1 MFKSP
6 LCSSW
11 NAHSLPVTD
20 LQLLDTASTLRAV
33 TCSGD
38 RTVNMYDLISDSA
51 LARVSLAASIPAG
64 SLDCLAISPAL
75 DFIVVGA
82 STGQVATVALSVFA
96 ALGLSGATQRDTPIF
111 QPPHVT
117 SLATLASEGIEV
129 IDAHRTAVTQVVI
142 LPDNQRFVTSGLD
155 GFVKFYHLHTRQLLL
170 ECTPLLQ
177 KSPITN
183 LVLTLRA
190 ESLALA
196 VVKPTVLPLVPLKK
210 YTHNSSGSNQSNT
223 QSAAQVANDQQGSN
237 SHNSSLGSNGAGVV
251 LEKLQR
257 LLGQSVESALVC
269 GPVFLGASTDLNNY
283 KADAEVEEHGDG
295 VLSQKQARIQQQMQQ
310 MQGGEEEEDGADA
323 QRSSVAVAG
332 AAGQHKRAKREAED
346 DEEDFIV
353 LPKVSEAPVQQLL
366 QASSDEDEDEEA
378 DEEEEDEEDDMMKFA
393 EEDEEEEEQREE
405 DEDVNEEAEAL
416 RTQVAE
422 QAAQLVQLAEET
434 RRWKDLCQ
442 QMKCIISSTQQEQQ
456 SLPQQISKQQSKK
469 QQQKAV
475 ANEKNSSKNSDKK
488 RKREEEVVVEVIE
501 VEVEAEEE
509 EEAQEED
516 IEVEEEAEEGSG
528 DEEEEVEEP
537 QKKKAKKKTAYQ
549 KQRKLEK
556 KRAKKRGLMASSKNE
571 DSSSK
576 PTDSRQKKSLLWIG
590 S

>member
-1 MFKSP
+1 M
-6 LCSSW
+6 
-11 NAHSLPVTD
+11 
-20 LQLLDTASTLRAV
+20 LDTASTLRAV

-82 STGQVATVALSVFA
+82 STGQVATIALSAFA
-96 ALGLSGATQRDTPIF
+96 ALGLSGATQRDTPIL

-129 IDAHRTAVTQVVI
+129 IDAHRTAVTQAVI

-257 LLGQSVESALVC
+257 LLGQSAESALVC
-269 GPVFLGASTDLNNY
+269 GPVFLGAATDLNNY
-283 KADAEVEEHGDG
+283 KADVEVEEHGDG
-295 VLSQKQARIQQQMQQ
+295 VLSQKQARIQQQLQQ

-332 AAGQHKRAKREAED
+332 VAGQHKRAKREAED

-353 LPKVSEAPVQQLL
+353 LPKVSEAPVQQLM

-393 EEDEEEEEQREE
+393 EEEEDADEEEDEEEGEQREE
-405 DEDVNEEAEAL
+405 EEDVNEEAEAL

-422 QAAQLVQLAEET
+422 QAAQLAQLAEET

-442 QMKCIISSTQQEQQ
+442 QMKSIIASTQQEQP
-456 SLPQQISKQQSKK
+456 SLPKQISKQQSKK

-501 VEVEAEEE
+501 EEVEAE

-516 IEVEEEAEEGSG
+516 IEAEEEAEEGSG